1 MSRSS
6 QTLLPKNPKIQ
17 PNLDKLYKSLK
28 CRKSVEYR
36 LRYFGIPYRATYV
49 KAHVYSACSTY
60 GEISLNFAM
69 GFRLDFM
76 AL

>member
-1 MSRSS
+1 MRKDESNQMSCSS

-36 LRYFGIPYRATYV
+36 LRYFGTVTSNLR
-49 KAHVYSACSTY
+49 KSAC
-60 GEISLNFAM
+60 L
-69 GFRLDFM
+69 
-76 AL
+76 ALMVK